1 MNQQDI
7 QAIRAIITRH
17 KRWDM
22 LFGLLGVLALMIGV
36 LTFTALFADMAM
48 KGFERLDYDFMT
60 NFPSDG
66 RAAPASF
73 RLGSARYWS
82 CL

>member
-1 MNQQDI
+1 
-7 QAIRAIITRH
+7 
-17 KRWDM
+17 M

-48 KGFERLDYDFMT
+48 KGAERIDYDFMT
-60 NFPSDG
+60 NFPSDV

-73 RLGSARYWS
+73 PPGSVRSWS